1 MKTFFNILQKH
12 ANCPIIKYHDD
23 NNNEPFVFKDIE
35 NIFNQKNKQLDS
47 KQFII
52 SCYIDN
58 IISKIYKGFGYVIT
72 GTTKILYYIPPFQKI
87 RMYYNIFTKNN
98 NTDYLFLHQYV
109 DDILTIFSKAQRTYY
124 AFSRLAHIYRLKKYK
139 TVVTDDLSMTPLDK
153 NHKNTFILIQNKS
166 KYLFNLNDI
175 IKIVETAITNAPNFF
190 QEPNKAK
197 NPYNNENLNYSTLYN
212 IYFKLKT
219 SGRIMSIIF
228 HLYFLSNFN
237 LDKFVLNNEAY
248 LRDITIQKYIHNA
261 TPSVLYKSI
270 ATMLNSNFYSK
281 KLAIHVDFPKDLLL
295 DIFKPFLYYYFIV
308 NYDIQGTH
316 RTSVFKRI
324 LYIKLKKFY
333 KYNTTF
339 GRKILHSKPKLF
351 NNLTKKWQPFSFITH
366 HISFHNIKIYDTDTD
381 VVETDDIISNINTN
395 INTNITGNN
404 YINDDSTID
413 DDDDDDDDDYDD
425 DDDEDDD
432 DGEDENDEDDE
443 NDENNTLEHGYNT
456 TESDTIEDDE
466 IDDISLS

>member
-12 ANCPIIKYHDD
+12 ANCPIIRYHD
-23 NNNEPFVFKDIE
+23 NNNNESFVFKDIE
-35 NIFNQKNKQLDS
+35 NIFNQKDKQFDS

-52 SCYIDN
+52 SCYIHN
-58 IISKIYKGFGYVIT
+58 IISKIYKGYGYVIT

-87 RMYYNIFTKNN
+87 RMFYNIFTRTS
-98 NTDYLFLHQYV
+98 NTDYLFLDQYV
-109 DDILTIFSKAQRTYY
+109 DEILTIFSKAQRTYY
-124 AFSRLAHIYRLKKYK
+124 AFSRLADIYRLKKYK

-175 IKIVETAITNAPNFF
+175 VKIVETSITNAPNFF

-219 SGRIMSIIF
+219 SGRIMSTLF

-270 ATMLNSNFYSK
+270 TTMLNSNFYSK
-281 KLAIHVDFPKDLLL
+281 KLNIHVDFPKDLLL

-308 NYDIQGTH
+308 NYDIQGTY
-316 RTSVFKRI
+316 RTSEFKRI

-381 VVETDDIISNINTN
+381 VVDTDDIISNTN
-395 INTNITGNN
+395 INITGNN

-413 DDDDDDDDDYDD
+413 DDDEDDDYDD
-425 DDDEDDD
+425 
-432 DGEDENDEDDE
+432 ENDDDE
-443 NDENNTLEHGYNT
+443 NDDDEENNTLEHGYNT

>member
-1 MKTFFNILQKH
+1 MNTFFNILQKH
-12 ANCPIIKYHDD
+12 ANCSIIRYHDD
-23 NNNEPFVFKDIE
+23 KPFVFKDIK
-35 NIFNQKNKQLDS
+35 NVFNQKDKQLDS

-52 SCYIDN
+52 SCYIHN
-58 IISKIYKGFGYVIT
+58 IISKIYKKFGYVIT

-87 RMYYNIFTKNN
+87 RMFYNIFTRQN
-98 NTDYLFLHQYV
+98 NTDYLFLDQYV
-109 DDILTIFSKAQRTYY
+109 DEILTIFSKAQRTYY

-153 NHKNTFILIQNKS
+153 DHGNTFILIQNKT

-175 IKIVETAITNAPNFF
+175 VKIVETSITNAPNFF

-281 KLAIHVDFPKDLLL
+281 KLDIHVDFPKDLLL
-295 DIFKPFLYYYFIV
+295 EIFKPFLYYYFIV

-351 NNLTKKWQPFSFITH
+351 DNFNLTKKWQPFSFITH
-366 HISFHNIKIYDTDTD
+366 HISFHNIKVYDTDTD
-381 VVETDDIISNINTN
+381 FVETADIISNTN
-395 INTNITGNN
+395 INTNTNIPGNN
-404 YINDDSTID
+404 YINNDSTID
-413 DDDDDDDDDYDD
+413 EEDDDD
-425 DDDEDDD
+425 DDDEDDAD
-432 DGEDENDEDDE
+432 AEEDDDADDDAE
-443 NDENNTLEHGYNT
+443 EDDNDENNTLEHGYNT
-456 TESDTIEDDE
+456 TESDTIEDDDE